1 MPARALA
8 ETRRLVDEATTLGFD
23 AGLVAE
29 AQSQGALGTA
39 HDFAEGVAAFRD
51 KRAPVFTD
59 R

>member
-8 ETRRLVDEATTLGFD
+8 ETRRLVDAATTLEFD
-23 AGLVAE
+23 AALVAE
-29 AQSQGALGTA
+29 AQAQGVLGAA

-51 KRAPVFTD
+51 KRAPVFSD